1 MQRFR
6 RWRLMLPSKP
16 ASRAALRFF
25 NRLVTVRESRIR
37 GMEVRPRRVLAP
49 HREAHVETTQ
59 KAEKHQEGPVARS
72 IEDQTAQI
80 PSDVFLWAA
89 MGAMGV
95 SLSMQAMGRKHSS
108 LFVGQW
114 VPVFLMFGLYNKIVK
129 VAGSDQ
135 FDNGT
140 FDQGDH

>member
-1 MQRFR
+1 
-6 RWRLMLPSKP
+6 
-16 ASRAALRFF
+16 
-25 NRLVTVRESRIR
+25 
-37 GMEVRPRRVLAP
+37 VL
-49 HREAHVETTQ
+49 ETTQ
-59 KAEKHQEGPVARS
+59 KAAEHQEGPVARS
-72 IEDQTAQI
+72 IEDQTAKV

-89 MGAMGV
+89 MGAMGA
-95 SLSMQAMGRKHSS
+95 SLTMQAFGRKHSS

-140 FDQGDH
+140 FDEGADR

>member
-1 MQRFR
+1 MRAR
-6 RWRLMLPSKP
+6 RDPRP
-16 ASRAALRFF
+16 
-25 NRLVTVRESRIR
+25 VGR
-37 GMEVRPRRVLAP
+37 GAGLTPK
-49 HREAHVETTQ
+49 REAHVLETTQ
-59 KAEKHQEGPVARS
+59 KAAEHQEGPIARS
-72 IEDQTAQI
+72 IEEQTAKV

-135 FDNGT
+135 FENGT
-140 FDQGDH
+140 FDNGIR